1 MGLGQLPAQC
11 RGAISAEDLGHGGQG
26 VVDAAGGLQED
37 HGALLG
43 GQGLQGPAPL
53 PRPARQESLEAEAVG
68 GQSGQGQ
75 GGQHRRGAR
84 CDRDGHLLAHR
95 RLDEPVPGV
104 GDRWHAGVGDDQ
116 DTQAGAGGL
125 EQLGG
130 ALALIVLVEG
140 DDAPSGL
147 DVEALGQGPQP
158 AGVLGGDEVGLLQGA
173 TQPQRGVGDIADR
186 GGGQGDRPAA
196 QVRAVGGGSI
206 GGIDVVGGIDG
217 DGCGGCGRAALS
229 HRTQYVGAPSM
240 KPPPTLGV

>member
-1 MGLGQLPAQC
+1 MSLGQLPAQC
-11 RGAISAEDLGHGGQG
+11 RGTVVAEDFSHGGQG

-43 GQGLQGPAPL
+43 SKRLQGPAPL
-53 PRPARQESLEAEAVG
+53 PRLARQEPFKAEPVG
-68 GQSGQGQ
+68 GQPGQGQ

-84 CDRDGHLLAHR
+84 CNGDRHLLTHR

-104 GDRWHAGVGDDQ
+104 GDRGHPGVGDHQ
-116 DTQAGAGGL
+116 DAQAGAGGP

-130 ALALIVLVEG
+130 TLALIVLVEG

>member
-1 MGLGQLPAQC
+1 MRSWVARDSKARRRSPGL
-11 RGAISAEDLGHGGQG
+11 RGRNPSKQ
-26 VVDAAGGLQED
+26 Q
-37 HGALLG
+37 
-43 GQGLQGPAPL
+43 
-53 PRPARQESLEAEAVG
+53 RSEA
-68 GQSGQGQ
+68 SPD
-75 GGQHRRGAR
+75 R

-116 DTQAGAGGL
+116 DAQAGAGGL

-173 TQPQRGVGDIADR
+173 TQ
-186 GGGQGDRPAA
+186 
-196 QVRAVGGGSI
+196 
-206 GGIDVVGGIDG
+206 
-217 DGCGGCGRAALS
+217 
-229 HRTQYVGAPSM
+229 TQ
-240 KPPPTLGV
+240 